1 LPRPPIAYHVEQL
14 VERPPVHTL
23 ITEDVFLGGVLDTGA
38 QKSVSGLA
46 QDHAYCKT
54 YNLEMHLTE
63 GNGKFIFGDTV
74 CRSLGRCR
82 LLVPTPDGDKTVD
95 AHVVE
100 GNIPF
105 LIGLDTIDVH
115 GWNVLTVENQI
126 HSKREWWH
134 TPLEQ
139 KLGHIFLTWDPSYHT
154 RYTRHQLQSMH
165 LNFMHPSNTKLFN
178 LLERAY
184 P

>member
-1 LPRPPIAYHVEQL
+1 LPRPPIAFHVEQL

-38 QKSVSGLA
+38 QKSVSGPA
-46 QDHAYCKT
+46 QAHAYCKT

-63 GNGKFIFGDTV
+63 SNGKLIFGDTV
-74 CRSLGRCR
+74 CRSLGHCR

-115 GWNVLTVENQI
+115 GWNCYGAEHPRGGFYALGILLLSFAICTGPFWYTQQVLLSTEHFSLHNPR
-126 HSKREWWH
+126 H
-134 TPLEQ
+134 
-139 KLGHIFLTWDPSYHT
+139 
-154 RYTRHQLQSMH
+154 RYYYD
-165 LNFMHPSNTKLFN
+165 TK
-178 LLERAY
+178 
-184 P
+184 